1 MNKVFEDFINN
12 INFFDV
18 SVSLIFVY
26 FIVQCFLKGF
36 SLSLISFM
44 KWVLSTVV
52 TIILVP
58 KLQPTVSDYIE
69 SEFVNNIGLGIVI
82 FIFTLFL
89 TIVLGKAFG
98 RAVTWTGVGS
108 IDKSFG
114 VLFGVFKVNGVK
126 INGDRFY
133 YNLTEVNVI
142 DELID
147 RIVIE
152 GAYQNKG
159 LGKIFYE
166 DLIAFSKSNASK
178 RIACEVNIKPLN
190 DRSIIFH
197 DSLGFK
203 EVGQQDTNQ
212 GEKRVSLMA
221 LDIKPGEV
229 HAIMG
234 PNGSGKS
241 TLANILSGKNGYEV
255 SGNLKYEGKNL
266 QDIPIEERAQ
276 KGIFLAF
283 QYPLE
288 IPGVNTTNFLKTSL
302 NTIRKAKGEKELDT
316 LTLLKLIKEK
326 ASELNIDEKFLS
338 RQLNVGFSGGEKKK
352 NEILQMKLLEPKLAI
367 LDETDS
373 GLDID
378 ALRIVADGVNSH
390 KNKNNA
396 FLIITH
402 YQRLLDYIK
411 PDFIHVLSN
420 GKIIKT
426 GSADLGQEL
435 EKTGYENLK

>member
-1 MNKVFEDFINN
+1 MLQLENLKA
-12 INFFDV
+12 
-18 SVSLIFVY
+18 SVEKKSILNGLN
-26 FIVQCFLKGF
+26 LK
-36 SLSLISFM
+36 
-44 KWVLSTVV
+44 
-52 TIILVP
+52 
-58 KLQPTVSDYIE
+58 
-69 SEFVNNIGLGIVI
+69 
-82 FIFTLFL
+82 
-89 TIVLGKAFG
+89 
-98 RAVTWTGVGS
+98 
-108 IDKSFG
+108 
-114 VLFGVFKVNGVK
+114 
-126 INGDRFY
+126 
-133 YNLTEVNVI
+133 
-142 DELID
+142 
-147 RIVIE
+147 
-152 GAYQNKG
+152 
-159 LGKIFYE
+159 
-166 DLIAFSKSNASK
+166 
-178 RIACEVNIKPLN
+178 
-190 DRSIIFH
+190 
-197 DSLGFK
+197 
-203 EVGQQDTNQ
+203 
-212 GEKRVSLMA
+212 
-221 LDIKPGEV
+221 IKPGEV

-241 TLANILSGKNGYEV
+241 TLANILSGKNGYEI
-255 SGNLKYEGKNL
+255 SGSLKYEGKNL

-326 ASELNIDEKFLS
+326 ASELNIEEKFLS

-390 KNKNNA
+390 KNKDNA

-411 PDFIHVLSN
+411 PDFIHVLSK

-426 GSADLGQEL
+426 GCADLGQEL